1 MSASSVEGAIVVLFL
16 VQKKEAENV
25 ENKYN
30 HNFQG
35 LYCNCE
41 RPYPDSEDEVGSPH
55 QLVV

>member
-1 MSASSVEGAIVVLFL
+1 MFLFL
-16 VQKKEAENV
+16 VQKKEVENV

-41 RPYPDSEDEVGSPH
+41 RPYPDSEDEVGPPH
-55 QLVV
+55 QSVV